1 MAKRTRLNV
10 SVQNPVLV
18 MSVISEIIENKGG
31 MVLSVDINESVLDAI
46 NLMAQVNIGAVL
58 VQEGDT
64 ISGIFTERDYLQ
76 KIALKSLSS
85 QETRVGDVMTT
96 PVVSADPGD
105 SIQQCMETMTTCHC
119 RHLPVVE
126 DGKLLGIVSIGDLV
140 KKMLDEKQSE
150 VEKLSEYITGTY

>member
-1 MAKRTRLNV
+1 
-10 SVQNPVLV
+10 
-18 MSVISEIIENKGG
+18 MSRVSEILEHKGA
-31 MVLSVDINESVLDAI
+31 MVLSVDADDTVLAAI
-46 NLMAQVNIGAVL
+46 SLMAQVNIGAVL
-58 VQEGDT
+58 VQKEDT

-76 KIALKSLSS
+76 KIALKSRSS

-96 PVVSADPGD
+96 PVISADPSD

-126 DGKLLGIVSIGDLV
+126 NGNLLGIVSIGDLV

-150 VEKLSEYITGTY
+150 VEKLSQYITGTY

>member
-1 MAKRTRLNV
+1 
-10 SVQNPVLV
+10 
-18 MSVISEIIENKGG
+18 MSLISEIIENKGG

-58 VQEGDT
+58 VQENDS

-105 SIQQCMETMTTCHC
+105 SVQQCMETMTTCRC
-119 RHLPVVE
+119 RHLPIVN

-140 KKMLDEKQSE
+140 KKMLDEKEIELEQ
-150 VEKLSEYITGTY
+150 LSQYITGTY

>member
-1 MAKRTRLNV
+1 
-10 SVQNPVLV
+10 
-18 MSVISEIIENKGG
+18 MSKVSEILDHKGG
-31 MVLSVDINESVLDAI
+31 MVLSVDTNETVLTAI
-46 NLMAQVNIGAVL
+46 SLMAQVNIGAVL
-58 VQEGDT
+58 VQKNDT

-85 QETRVGDVMTT
+85 KDTKVGEVMTT
-96 PVVSADPGD
+96 PVISADPDD

-150 VEKLSEYITGTY
+150 VEKLSQYITGTY